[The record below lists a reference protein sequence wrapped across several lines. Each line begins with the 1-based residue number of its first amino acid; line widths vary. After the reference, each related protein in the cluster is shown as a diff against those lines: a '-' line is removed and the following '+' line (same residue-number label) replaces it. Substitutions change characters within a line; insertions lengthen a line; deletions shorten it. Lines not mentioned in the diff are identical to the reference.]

1 MILLVSWKESTT
13 KDKTVDMLV
22 SEEIL
27 LTSAKK
33 EKKTGFKLILINVFQ
48 ELRFWIN
55 PKGRKLHYIH
65 CTKNEVFHKR
75 FLQ

>member
-1 MILLVSWKESTT
+1 MILLVSQKESTT
-13 KDKTVDMLV
+13 KNKTVDMLV
-22 SEEIL
+22 SEEIP

-33 EKKTGFKLILINVFQ
+33 KKKTGFKLILINVFQ

-55 PKGRKLHYIH
+55 PKGRKQRYIH
-65 CTKNEVFHKR
+65 CTKNEVFHKE

>member
-1 MILLVSWKESTT
+1 MILLVNQKESTT
-13 KDKTVDMLV
+13 KNKTVNMLV

-27 LTSAKK
+27 LTSAN
-33 EKKTGFKLILINVFQ
+33 LILINVFQ

-65 CTKNEVFHKR
+65 CTKNEVFHKG